1 MEKGMRKG
9 GGPPSSQALSPPHT
23 PSPFPQTPGLFP
35 SRLPA
40 SPRPRPRLTTCRQNK
55 LSTRSPESSAMFLSR
70 TGSLCSCHA
79 PTHWASHAHVHGGN
93 SGSCCAHDRGTSR
106 DSPLRGELPG
116 TPPPELLFPLCT
128 SWFFIFHPLK
138 MFWLIG
144 ENTTQTRKSSFKA
157 WCHESDRG
165 VLLLFCFFFLELY
178 PRQMEFPRLGA

>member
-1 MEKGMRKG
+1 MNLKKEDPTSKVKTDPELPGLPRPHPGCCWSGLAWPGLVWSGQGPWKWVRGSSG
-9 GGPPSSQALSPPHT
+9 GGD
-23 PSPFPQTPGLFP
+23 
-35 SRLPA
+35 
-40 SPRPRPRLTTCRQNK
+40 
-55 LSTRSPESSAMFLSR
+55 
-70 TGSLCSCHA
+70 
-79 PTHWASHAHVHGGN
+79 

-157 WCHESDRG
+157 WCRESDRG
-165 VLLLFCFFFLELY
+165 VLLLLLLLLFCFFFLELY
-178 PRQMEFPRLGA
+178 PQQMEFPRLGA